1 MDRLKQILLVILM
14 FGFSFGQTFA
24 QKSKKKRGKKK
35 ASEVAAQ
42 AKPKAKKPKAAF
54 KKLEEVVKK
63 MTKSDGLFTIY
74 RDTLTGKA
82 YLNVKASQLGQ
93 SFIYF
98 SVARDGAP
106 WFGNF
111 RGRYRENYVFK
122 IERYFDRL
130 RIVQVNTAYYFDPQ
144 NALSRAAEA
153 NLPPTILFD
162 EKIHAKDSS
171 DNYLIKAD
179 GLFLTEAL
187 DQVKPSRPR
196 KPNPNRPT
204 LGGLNRSKSR
214 YVAIKNYPQNTDV
227 VVEYVYTKGSNSA
240 TFYHPS
246 VPDQRSISIHI
257 QHSLIALP
265 ENDFEPRYDDPRVGY
280 FTDQITD
287 LTATN
292 STPYRDLIH
301 RWHLKKKDP
310 NATLSEPVEPITW
323 WIENTTPVEFRE
335 VIKQGVLEWNKA
347 FEKAGFKNALVV
359 KVQPDSADWDAG
371 DIRYNVLRWTSSPVP
386 PFGGYG
392 PSFVNPLT
400 GQILGADIM
409 LEFVHF
415 TNRVKYEQ
423 LYETQT
429 QSILEELTEGEPP
442 FDFEK
447 RSPHFCNYNA
457 MLQKDWMFGSLNGFQ
472 NGDFD
477 LDGLKK
483 EAMLEL
489 IMHEVGHTL
498 GLNHN
503 MKASQLY
510 SPAEL
515 NDSKNLKSQTLTGSV
530 MDYVVINVNKDRS
543 KQGLYYSA
551 TVGPYDV
558 WAIEYGYKPTDAAG
572 LKTILDRST
581 EPELTF
587 GNDADDMRAPGLG
600 IDPRIMIGDLSN
612 DVVAY
617 AADRL
622 ELVATMFKGLKDQY
636 NKAGQSYHDLLT
648 AFIILSSQQ
657 RQAARTISRYI
668 GGIYL
673 DRAFIGQPG
682 ATKPFEPVPYE
693 KQKAAMQAL
702 AKYVFGVEA
711 LKAPQDLYN
720 YLQRQRR
727 GFNHY
732 GNPEDPRIHSQVLGI
747 QKDILRHLL
756 NHQTL
761 RKISDSEVYGNTYDL
776 AEYMTE
782 LNGAIFNA
790 DISGNVNSF
799 RRNLQVEYVKYLTG
813 IYDSKSPFTNHAK
826 TMAYYNLT
834 KIQQMVSAVSGNLAS
849 RAHKLYLKKMIKDA
863 FDK

>member
-1 MDRLKQILLVILM
+1 MNMLKQITIILLML
-14 FGFSFGQTFA
+14 GLSLGEGLA
-24 QKSKKKRGKKK
+24 NGKKKKRDKGKVPEK
-35 ASEVAAQ
+35 AV
-42 AKPKAKKPKAAF
+42 KVKAEKKKPKAPF
-54 KKLEEVVKK
+54 KNLDEVVKK
-63 MTKSDGLFTIY
+63 MTKSEGLFTIY
-74 RDTLTGKA
+74 RDTVSGKA
-82 YLNVKASQLGQ
+82 YLNIKEEQLGQ

-98 SVARDGAP
+98 SVARDGSP
-106 WFGNF
+106 WFGHF
-111 RGRYRENYVFK
+111 RGNYRQNYIFK
-122 IERYFDRL
+122 IERYFDRI
-130 RIVQVNTAYYFDPQ
+130 RVIEVNTAYYFDPK

-153 NLPPTILFD
+153 NLSPTVLFD
-162 EKIHAKDSS
+162 EKIYAKDSS
-171 DNYLIKAD
+171 NNYLIKAD

-187 DQVKPSRPR
+187 DQIKPPPAR

-204 LGGLNRSKSR
+204 LGGLNRGKTR
-214 YVAIKNYPQNTDV
+214 YVAVNNYPQNTDV
-227 VVEYVYTKGSNSA
+227 VVEYVYTKGSNSR

-246 VPDQRSISIHI
+246 IADQRSISVHI

-265 ENDFEPRYDDPRVGY
+265 ENDYEPRYDDPRVGY
-280 FTDQITD
+280 FTDQVTD

-301 RWHLKKKDP
+301 RWHLKKKNP
-310 NATLSEPVEPITW
+310 EAALSEPVEPITW
-323 WIENTTPVEFRE
+323 WIENTTPVKFRD

-359 KVQPDSADWDAG
+359 KVQPDTANWDAG

-386 PFGGYG
+386 PYGGYG

-429 QSILEELTEGEPP
+429 KTILEELTEVRSS
-442 FDFEK
+442 FEHNK
-447 RSPHFCNYNA
+447 HSPHFCNYNE
-457 MLQKDWMFGSLNGFQ
+457 MIQRDWMFGSLNGFQ
-472 NGDFD
+472 NNDFD
-477 LDGLKK
+477 LEGLKK

-503 MKASQLY
+503 MKASQLF

-515 NDSKNLKSQTLTGSV
+515 NDPANLKSQTLTGSV

-551 TVGPYDV
+551 TIGPYDV
-558 WAIEYGYKPTDAAG
+558 WAIEYGYKPTDDKG
-572 LKTILDRST
+572 LTEILNRST

-600 IDPRIMIGDLSN
+600 IDPRVMIGDLSN
-612 DVVAY
+612 DAVTY
-617 AADRL
+617 AKDRL
-622 ELVATMFKGLKDQY
+622 ELVATMFKNLKEQY
-636 NKAGQSYHDLLT
+636 NKPGQSYHDLLI
-648 AFIILSSQQ
+648 AYIILSSQQ
-657 RQAARTISRYI
+657 RQAARSISRYI

-682 ATKPFEPVPYE
+682 ATKPFQPVPYE
-693 KQKAAMQAL
+693 KQKAAMQTL
-702 AKYVFGVEA
+702 SKYVFGVDA

-727 GFNHY
+727 GFSHY
-732 GNPEDPRIHSQVLGI
+732 GNPEDPRIHSQILGI

-756 NHQTL
+756 NYQTL

-782 LNGAIFNA
+782 LNQAIFSA
-790 DISGNVNSF
+790 DIRSNVNSF
-799 RRNLQVEYVKYLTG
+799 RRNLQVEYVKYLIA
-813 IYDSKSPFTNHAK
+813 IYDTKSPFTNHAK

-834 KIQQMVSAVSGNLAS
+834 KIQQMVATATGNLAS
-849 RAHKLYLKKMIKDA
+849 RAHKLYLKKMIRDA
-863 FDK
+863 FEK